1 MGGFWSAVRQTS
13 FQESERN
20 NQEGRLEKASGE
32 EDVILQN
39 SIILIPERTKQ
50 CLISILPIGLYFLF
64 YAFVI
69 DVSETEWEKTWPK

>member
-69 DVSETEWEKTWPK
+69 DVSETE